1 MRSHL
6 LALAAIAAIAAAIGV
21 HGARGPVRWHV
32 DELYWI
38 GGAYYGE
45 LAASAAGRA
54 HPDWQLLPAREN
66 PPVARYA
73 IALALRLAGQPV
85 RDPDLLA
92 NFYIR
97 FAGVP
102 GAWGRDP
109 VSHAKREAVA
119 RRASPELLAAYRAGQ
134 LPPPPPAQLWPARH
148 AMLAL
153 AIGTAWLLY
162 ALGHAAWGPAAG
174 LVAAL
179 GFLLHPIARAA
190 YLFAM
195 SDMVAIFFATA
206 ALAVAALPVAPRPSR
221 AGALALG
228 TGVLLGLACAAKMNA
243 LVAAL
248 ALGVAGVAAAAAR
261 ARSDPRG
268 GGAVLVLL
276 ALGLAAAALAFVGVN
291 PALHDDVVGGVRE
304 LFVEPRL
311 TVEIQRGF
319 GVPFLEGLP
328 SRLAAVARLVG
339 LWPPLLALAALGSLA
354 LGIRSSPLAAR
365 LVALWWWIAA
375 AVVVAWIP
383 FAIDRYAMPLLP
395 PTALVAGGAAQA
407 AWDALRRRAAP
418 RPGTSQGA

>member
-6 LALAAIAAIAAAIGV
+6 LALAAIAAAAVAV
-21 HGARGPVRWHV
+21 AAHGARGPLRWHV

-45 LAASAAGRA
+45 LAASGPGRA
-54 HPDWQLLPAREN
+54 HADWQLLPAREN

-73 IALALRLAGQPV
+73 IALALRLAGEPV

-119 RRASPELLAAYRAGQ
+119 RRASPELLEAYRAGRMS
-134 LPPPPPAQLWPARH
+134 PPPGEKLWPARL

-153 AIGTAWLLY
+153 AVATTWLLY
-162 ALGHAAWGPAAG
+162 ALGHAAWGAAAG
-174 LVAAL
+174 LVAAI

-206 ALAVAALPVAPRPSR
+206 ALAVAALG
-221 AGALALG
+221 AGAAARRAPGLALAA
-228 TGVLLGLACAAKMNA
+228 GVLLGLACAAKMNA

-248 ALGVAGVAAAAAR
+248 VLVAAGVAAVLAR
-261 ARSDPRG
+261 GRRDPRG
-268 GGAVLVLL
+268 GLARLGLL
-276 ALGLAAAALAFVGVN
+276 ALALAAAGLVFVGVN
-291 PALHDDVVGGVRE
+291 PALHDDVVGGVRD

-319 GVPFLEGLP
+319 GVPFLAGVPE
-328 SRLAAVARLVG
+328 RLTAVARLVG

-354 LGIRSSPLAAR
+354 PARKAATPPAR
-365 LVALWWWIAA
+365 LVALWWWIALGA
-375 AVVVAWIP
+375 VVAWVP

-395 PTALVAGGAAQA
+395 PTALLAGGAAQA
-407 AWDALRRRAAP
+407 AWDELRRRRAASHP
-418 RPGTSQGA
+418 E

>member
-6 LALAAIAAIAAAIGV
+6 LAFAAIAATAVAVAA
-21 HGARGPVRWHV
+21 HGARGPLRWHV

-45 LAASAAGRA
+45 LATSASGRA

-119 RRASPELLAAYRAGQ
+119 RRASPELLAAYRAGSM
-134 LPPPPPAQLWPARH
+134 PPPPREQLWPARL

-174 LVAAL
+174 LVSAL

-206 ALAVAALPVAPRPSR
+206 ALAVAALAVAARPSR

-228 TGVLLGLACAAKMNA
+228 SGALLGLACAAKMNA
-243 LVAAL
+243 LAAAL
-248 ALGVAGVAAAAAR
+248 VLGVAGAADAAAR
-261 ARSDPRG
+261 ARRDSRG
-268 GGAVLVLL
+268 AAAVLVLL
-276 ALGLAAAALAFVGVN
+276 ALALAAAALVFVGVN
-291 PALHDDVVGGVRE
+291 PALHDDVVAGVRD

-319 GVPFLEGLP
+319 GVPFLEGMP
-328 SRLAAVARLVG
+328 SRAVAVARLVG
-339 LWPPLLALAALGSLA
+339 LWPPLLALAGLGSLA
-354 LGIRSSPLAAR
+354 LARRPDAPVAR
-365 LVALWWWIAA
+365 LVALWWWLAAA
-375 AVVVAWIP
+375 AVVTWIP

-395 PTALVAGGAAQA
+395 PTVLVASGLVQGAWQ
-407 AWDALRRRAAP
+407 ALRHAAM
-418 RPGTSQGA
+418 PGAR